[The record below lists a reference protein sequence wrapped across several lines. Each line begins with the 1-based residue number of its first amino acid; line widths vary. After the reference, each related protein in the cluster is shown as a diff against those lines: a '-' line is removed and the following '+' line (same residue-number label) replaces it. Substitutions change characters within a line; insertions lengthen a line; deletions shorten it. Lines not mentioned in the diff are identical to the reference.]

1 MRSAPT
7 VAPDRLP
14 TVSRP
19 VSRGSRA
26 GPGHDYAARVLVIR
40 VLGGVSAEVDGRPV
54 DLGAAARARALLAW
68 LALHPGTHARSE
80 LAGRL
85 RPDAGEDSARK
96 SLRQAVWAL
105 RGALGPE
112 AEGALVAGRDAVGL
126 SDDPDLVRVDV
137 RGAWVLRDAG
147 DTEGALALCGEGELV
162 AGIDEEWVHE
172 PRARHRDDVRAMLGA
187 LAAQAA
193 ERGDTTGAVAWARRR
208 VAADPHSEMAA
219 RDLMALLG
227 RAGDKAGAMAA
238 ADDLRARLRRD
249 LGIVPSAETRELA
262 DRIRAGAPGAAA
274 ASGSVPTA
282 LPAPLAR
289 GGPFA
294 GRDAAMG
301 TLRAAWRDA
310 AAGAVRPATVAGEPG
325 IGKTRVCAAL
335 AAEVHARGATVLYGR
350 CDEDALVP
358 HQPFVEALE
367 RHLRALPPTERE
379 DLVGVHRAGLAR
391 ILPAVEP
398 GEAGPPQA
406 ADPDTDRYRAFEAV
420 RALVEDVA
428 RRRPAL
434 LVLDDL
440 HWADRGTLQLLRHLC
455 RTAEGVPLLV
465 VGTYRDTEVGE
476 GHPLADALAGLRRE
490 LPLVGVRL
498 AGLDDAAVREIV
510 GAPDA
515 DDLGRRARGNPL
527 LLGELVRDRE
537 EGADEGTGGVPRRVT
552 ELVSH
557 RVDRL
562 GEDVADVLVSAA
574 LLGPAFAPDVLEDLH
589 GDAALPALR
598 RAAAAGLVAEA
609 DPVTGRQAFTHALVA
624 EALAERLPGP
634 SRRRRHRG
642 LAGALVPR
650 AQADPGLA
658 AAAAHHLHAAL
669 PDADPAEA
677 VRWSVAAAGRARE
690 LMADADAAAHLRRA
704 LGALPDGDP
713 GRAGLLAALGEAA
726 DRAGD
731 RAGARAAFDEA
742 GALAAAA
749 GDPVLRARA
758 ALGAGGLGVHVGP
771 CDEALVAA
779 LEGALDALGGA
790 DPSLRARL
798 LGRLAIELYY
808 PDPARA
814 DRLSAEAVAAARAT
828 GDPGALAAALNAR
841 RVAIWDIAHTAE
853 RLAAATEMAE
863 AAVAAGD
870 AALVLQARAWRIVDL
885 LELGRAPEAREE
897 VAAYTA
903 GADTLGLPHYRWWAA
918 LWRGTLALMGGD
930 DAAARRAGAEA
941 ESLGRRADDPNAPL
955 HVRIQEVQ
963 SDLDAGRFDRFD
975 RDYVELNIAESPASW
990 AWATWLAW
998 VDAASGE
1005 RERAEALVAQL
1016 AADDFAAVRLDV
1028 NWHAAVDLCEAL
1040 IVLGDGQQERARRLY
1055 DRLAPYG
1062 GLIAV
1067 VGRAAV
1073 VYAPLDHHLGGLALL
1088 MGDHDAA
1095 VTHLERAVA
1104 AADAMGAVRW
1114 AARAR
1119 ARLVEAGAGA

>member
-1 MRSAPT
+1 M
-7 VAPDRLP
+7 
-14 TVSRP
+14 
-19 VSRGSRA
+19 
-26 GPGHDYAARVLVIR
+26 LVIR
-40 VLGGVSAEVDGRPV
+40 VLGGVAADVDGRPV

-68 LALHPGTHARSE
+68 LALHPGTHARSDV
-80 LAGRL
+80 AGRL
-85 RPDAGEDSARK
+85 RPDAGEESARK

-112 AEGALVAGRDAVGL
+112 AEAALVAGRDRVGL
-126 SDDPDLVRVDV
+126 SDDPAVVRVDV
-137 RGAWVLRDAG
+137 RGAWALRDAG
-147 DTEGALALCGEGELV
+147 DVEGALALCGEGELV

-172 PRARHRDDVRAMLGA
+172 PRARHRDDVRDMLGA
-187 LAAQAA
+187 LAAAAA
-193 ERGDTTGAVAWARRR
+193 ERGEMEAAVAWARRR
-208 VAADPHSEMAA
+208 VAADPHSEIAA
-219 RDLMALLG
+219 RDLIGLLG
-227 RAGDKAGAMAA
+227 RAGDRAGAMAA
-238 ADDLRARLRRD
+238 ADDLRERLRRD

-262 DRIRAGAPGAAA
+262 ARIRAGAPGAAA
-274 ASGSVPTA
+274 GSGSAPTA

-289 GGPFA
+289 DGRFA
-294 GRDAAMG
+294 GRDAEMA

-310 AAGAVRPATVAGEPG
+310 AAGALRPATVAGEPG
-325 IGKTRVCAAL
+325 IGKTRLCAAL

-350 CDEDALVP
+350 CDEDMLVP

-367 RHLRALPPTERE
+367 RHLRALPPAERD
-379 DLVGVHRAGLAR
+379 DLVGPRRAGLAR
-391 ILPAVEP
+391 ILPAVDP
-398 GEAGPPQA
+398 ADGAAPAAGD
-406 ADPDTDRYRAFEAV
+406 DPDTGRYRAFEAV
-420 RALVEDVA
+420 RGLVEEIA

-440 HWADRGTLQLLRHLC
+440 HWADRGTLGLLRHLC
-455 RTAEGVPLLV
+455 RMADGVPLLV
-465 VGTYRDTEVGE
+465 VVTFRDTEVGD
-476 GHPLADALAGLRRE
+476 GHPLAEALAGLRRE
-490 LPLVGVRL
+490 LPLVGVAL
-498 AGLDDAAVREIV
+498 AGLDATAVRELV
-510 GAPDA
+510 DAPDA

-527 LLGELVRDRE
+527 LLGELVRNRD
-537 EGADEGTGGVPRRVT
+537 EGADGGSGAVPRRVT

-574 LLGPAFAPDVLEDLH
+574 LLGPAFAPGVLEDLH
-589 GDAALPALR
+589 GEAVLPALG

-624 EALAERLPGP
+624 ESLAERLPGP
-634 SRRRRHRG
+634 SRRRRHRMI
-642 LAGALVPR
+642 AAALVPR
-650 AQADPGLA
+650 AEADRSLA

-677 VRWSVAAAGRARE
+677 VRWSVAAAGRATA
-690 LMADADAAAHLRRA
+690 LMADGDAAAHLRRA
-704 LGALPDGDP
+704 LGALPEGDP

-742 GALAAAA
+742 GALAAAD
-749 GDPVLRARA
+749 GDTALRARA

-779 LEGALDALGGA
+779 LEGALDALGGD
-790 DPSLRARL
+790 DPALRARL

-808 PDPARA
+808 PDPPRA
-814 DRLSAEAVAAARAT
+814 DALSAEAVAAARAT

-841 RVAIWDIAHTAE
+841 RVAIWDIAHTQE

-870 AALVLQARAWRIVDL
+870 AALVLQARAWRVVDL

-897 VAAYTA
+897 IAAYTA
-903 GADTLGLPHYRWWAA
+903 GADALGLPHYRWWAS
-918 LWRGTLALMGGD
+918 LWRGTLALMAGD
-930 DAAARRAGAEA
+930 DEEARRAGAEA
-941 ESLGRRADDPNAPL
+941 EALGRRADDPNAPL

-963 SDLDAGRFDRFD
+963 SDLDAGRYDRFD

-998 VDAASGE
+998 VE
-1005 RERAEALVAQL
+1005 AEAGAREKAAALVDRL

-1028 NWHAAVDLCEAL
+1028 NWHAVADLCEAL
-1040 IVLGDGQQERARRLY
+1040 IALGEGQEERARRLY
-1055 DRLAPYG
+1055 ERLAPHA

-1088 MGDHDAA
+1088 TGDRVAA
-1095 VTHLERAVA
+1095 VAHLERAVA

-1119 ARLVEAGAGA
+1119 ARLREAGAGA